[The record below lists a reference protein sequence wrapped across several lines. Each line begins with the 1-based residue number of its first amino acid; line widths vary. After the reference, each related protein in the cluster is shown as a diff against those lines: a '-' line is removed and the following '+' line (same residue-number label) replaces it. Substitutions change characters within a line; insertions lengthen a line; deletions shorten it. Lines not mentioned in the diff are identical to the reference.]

1 MNLFVQNIIFPYLKT
16 THKNKRMLSLLLT
29 LLTVTR
35 SFDKLLCYIKMSHIL
50 HSFQKNSSLYIESI
64 NFRRPQ

>member
-29 LLTVTR
+29 LLTVTG
-35 SFDKLLCYIKMSHIL
+35 SFDKLLKFGYIKMSHIL
-50 HSFQKNSSLYIESI
+50 HSVQKNSSLY
-64 NFRRPQ
+64 